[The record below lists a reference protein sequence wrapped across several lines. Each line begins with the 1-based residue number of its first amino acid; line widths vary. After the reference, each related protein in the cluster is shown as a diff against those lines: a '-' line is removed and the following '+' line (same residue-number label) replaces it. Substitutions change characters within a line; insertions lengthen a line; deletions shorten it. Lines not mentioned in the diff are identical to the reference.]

1 MKACISL
8 NGKLMLLLNAKTI
21 EENKQ
26 IFLTI
31 GQIWEFISLSEV
43 KRSTANFSKVVSGVY
58 LKFSTP
64 SPCRTDWWSRCTSSF
79 PFSSGPL
86 RPSTIQNFCNN
97 FIFVVVVLN
106 VDQNSNKFHLCVN
119 GKTIAPA
126 VLLYEGER
134 DDEHRP
140 QVVLPTSLPSYSH
153 VPPPAQR
160 PRPPKRPA
168 CTGEPIPSL
177 PAPSSSS
184 LFCFVYTAV
193 HFPAVPLLKLFQ
205 ANFKKGS
212 SSYHCYRLLVFLSLP
227 NRYYIPT
234 SAKACVAIWK
244 SLPLHKP
251 HLSLSLIC

>member
-1 MKACISL
+1 M
-8 NGKLMLLLNAKTI
+8 
-21 EENKQ
+21 
-26 IFLTI
+26 
-31 GQIWEFISLSEV
+31 
-43 KRSTANFSKVVSGVY
+43 STAKQLHPPCYWGSNTPRLCLALVQCDVSVWG
-58 LKFSTP
+58 
-64 SPCRTDWWSRCTSSF
+64 R
-79 PFSSGPL
+79 
-86 RPSTIQNFCNN
+86 
-97 FIFVVVVLN
+97 
-106 VDQNSNKFHLCVN
+106 
-119 GKTIAPA
+119 
-126 VLLYEGER
+126 ER

-251 HLSLSLIC
+251 HLSLSHLLER